1 MLELYQRIWRNT
13 WRAQIVLIILSLCV
27 AAVAALP
34 LHYQKVIING
44 LAGDLGRQHLLLLG
58 AQFLCVLV
66 FSAALKFVLGY
77 RMSILGEAT
86 IRLVRTR
93 IYSRE
98 ANTDRPKDEE
108 PLQQGTL
115 ATMIAAEAE
124 EVGKFAGS
132 AIASPLMQVGILVS
146 VIAYIA
152 SNQPSLGILV
162 LGVVLPQALIVFTIQ
177 KKINIRIAERVRV
190 LRRATNRVVSEDMKR
205 AEQAV
210 LTDFDEIYE
219 ARRKIFLFKLSAK
232 FALNTINGIGTA
244 GVLMLGGWQVL
255 SGQTDI
261 GIVVAALIG
270 LGRISQPWRELI
282 AFYRELNAVLVKF
295 QLLLPALPLQPRGH
309 LWGERI

>member
-44 LAGDLGRQHLLLLG
+44 LAGDLDRQHLLLLG

-162 LGVVLPQALIVFTIQ
+162 LGVVLPQALIVFAIQ

-210 LTDFDEIYE
+210 LSDFDEIYE